1 MPAEVGTWNFLF
13 WGTSKKNFEEFPQ
26 FMSLVPCALFS
37 PQVARLVRSIK
48 EVATFFHSWTDLA
61 DQLANALMEEEEL
74 MM

>member
-1 MPAEVGTWNFLF
+1 MY
-13 WGTSKKNFEEFPQ
+13 
-26 FMSLVPCALFS
+26 LVPCALFS